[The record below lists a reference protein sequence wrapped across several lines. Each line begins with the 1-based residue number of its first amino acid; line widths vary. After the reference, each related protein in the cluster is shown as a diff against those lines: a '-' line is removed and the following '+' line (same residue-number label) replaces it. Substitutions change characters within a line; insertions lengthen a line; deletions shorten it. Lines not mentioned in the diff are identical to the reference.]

1 MADLPAEVQ
10 RSIVRGLSAFMK
22 ATPAQELPAS
32 LRPIRSF
39 AAKALAPHRKTLLS
53 ALDDEAMG
61 PRVVEWLD
69 QKQHPLSKSDAET
82 LRVAAE
88 RPEGWEEQLSGGPHG
103 VTPNR
108 PKQSSDGAAA
118 LQKALER
125 EKEKARKARD
135 EAKRVRE
142 QAAENVRAERTK
154 SNALTTDVKG
164 LRSALADAEA
174 RAKAAERNVAKSD
187 AESQRQQRKIRKG
200 TEQLE
205 GTVEKLRRELKDAR
219 KAVRSAEERA
229 AESKPLKATS
239 SAPRKSTRSGPR
251 GPRKPLPFVKGLTGE
266 DPRTL
271 EGWLKAKNLH
281 VLVDGYNV
289 TKSKGGFGDL
299 ELPKQRQR
307 LVQELNSVARKRGV
321 KVTIVFDG
329 SHVPPG
335 SARLAK
341 GPAVVEYSRPD
352 EIADDHLVAL
362 LEKLPAYP
370 VLVVTD
376 DRELRDRAARRGATI
391 AGSKQLLALI
401 R

>member
-1 MADLPAEVQ
+1 M
-10 RSIVRGLSAFMK
+10 
-22 ATPAQELPAS
+22 
-32 LRPIRSF
+32 
-39 AAKALAPHRKTLLS
+39 
-53 ALDDEAMG
+53 
-61 PRVVEWLD
+61 
-69 QKQHPLSKSDAET
+69 
-82 LRVAAE
+82 
-88 RPEGWEEQLSGGPHG
+88 
-103 VTPNR
+103 
-108 PKQSSDGAAA
+108 
-118 LQKALER
+118 
-125 EKEKARKARD
+125 
-135 EAKRVRE
+135 
-142 QAAENVRAERTK
+142 
-154 SNALTTDVKG
+154 
-164 LRSALADAEA
+164 
-174 RAKAAERNVAKSD
+174 
-187 AESQRQQRKIRKG
+187 
-200 TEQLE
+200 
-205 GTVEKLRRELKDAR
+205 
-219 KAVRSAEERA
+219 
-229 AESKPLKATS
+229 
-239 SAPRKSTRSGPR
+239 
-251 GPRKPLPFVKGLTGE
+251 PFVKGLTGE